1 MKRVYIGVVTT
12 SSEIYAVAA
21 FSRQS
26 TAAAWARAKAEEYTV
41 GLCIYGQRVYA
52 DTLCVS
58 RKTAD
63 EAIHFVY
70 EAYRYY
76 DMAASDEENGGVAYT
91 AWYEDA
97 KIANETANAVLYPW

>member
-26 TAAAWARAKAEEYTV
+26 TAAAWAHAKAEEYTV
-41 GLCIYGQRVYA
+41 GLYVYT

-97 KIANETANAVLYPW
+97 RIANETANAALYPW